1 MILYLHPVE
10 KRWVYK
16 DEPEQKI
23 VDQISKELNINEYL
37 SRILV
42 QRGIDTFDLAKDFF
56 RPSLSRLHDPFLMCD
71 MDRAVNRLTDAVF
84 NEEKILIYGDYD
96 VDGTTSVSLLYLFL
110 KQFSEKLE
118 FYIPDRYTEG
128 YGISEKGINHA
139 IENKFDVI
147 IALDCGIKAIDCAKQ
162 AKDAGIDLIICDHH
176 LPGDELP
183 DAFALLDPKQEDC
196 KYPFKELSGCG
207 VGFKLLEG
215 FCQQNTIEKE
225 QLFEFLDLVAVSIGC
240 DIVPIVEENRILAF
254 YGLKKLNQS
263 PSAGLKSLI
272 EISGRK
278 NQFSITDVVF
288 SIGPR
293 INAAGRLTHAKESV
307 NLLIGDSTQTGAF
320 ADNLNDRNKE
330 RREFDQTIT
339 AEALE
344 MIADMAADKK
354 STVLFKEDWHKGVIG
369 IVASRCIEH
378 YHRPTII
385 LTESKGKATGS
396 ARSVDGF
403 DVHEAISACANL
415 LDQFGGHAHAA
426 GLTLPLSNV
435 EKFIE
440 KFEEVVSTRIL
451 PDQLIPKVEID
462 TEIPL
467 SSINF
472 KTFNIMNQMAP
483 FGPKNMS
490 PVFGTKNVFVDSMP
504 KVIKDKHL
512 KGFVHAENSNKR
524 YEFIGFGLAGKIDLI
539 KVGDPFHIAYHLEEN
554 NYLGNKSLILNLKD
568 VKIDS

>member
-1 MILYLHPVE
+1 ME

-16 DEPEQKI
+16 DEPDGKI
-23 VDQISKELNINEYL
+23 VEKLSKEININGYL
-37 SRILV
+37 SKILV
-42 QRGIDTFDLAKDFF
+42 QRGIQTFDDAKEFF
-56 RPSLSRLHDPFLMCD
+56 RPSLSRLHDPFLMLN

-84 NEEKILIYGDYD
+84 NKEKILIYGDYD
-96 VDGTTSVSLLYLFL
+96 VDGTTSVSLMYLFL
-110 KQFSEKLE
+110 KEFSDQLE

-128 YGISEKGINHA
+128 YGISEKGINYA
-139 IENKFDVI
+139 IENQFEVI
-147 IALDCGIKAIDCAKQ
+147 IALDCGIRAIDRAIQ
-162 AKDAGIDLIICDHH
+162 AKDADIDLIICDHH
-176 LPGDELP
+176 LPGNELP
-183 DAFALLDPKQEDC
+183 DAFALLDPKQKNC
-196 KYPFKELSGCG
+196 PYPYKELSGCG

-225 QLFEFLDLVAVSIGC
+225 KLFELLDLVAVSIGC
-240 DIVPIVEENRILAF
+240 DIVPIVDENRILAY
-254 YGLKKLNQS
+254 YGLKKLNQA

-272 EISGRK
+272 EISGKK

-307 NLLIGDSTQTGAF
+307 NLLIGDSKETDAF

-344 MIADMAADKK
+344 MIASMEKDRK

-403 DVHEAISACANL
+403 DVHEAISECSEL
-415 LDQFGGHAHAA
+415 LDQFGGHTHAA
-426 GLTLPLSNV
+426 GLTLQLKNV
-435 EKFIE
+435 EEFIN
-440 KFEEVVSTRIL
+440 KFEEVVSSRIL

-462 TEIPL
+462 TELPL
-467 SSINF
+467 SAINF
-472 KTFNIMNQMAP
+472 KTYNVMNQMAP
-483 FGPKNMS
+483 FGPQNMS
-490 PVFGTKNVFVDSMP
+490 PIFGTKNVIVDTIP

-512 KGFVHAENSNKR
+512 KGFVRAENSTKLF
-524 YEFIGFGLAGKIDLI
+524 EFIGFGMADKLDQI
-539 KVGDPFHIAYHLEEN
+539 KVGEPFHIAYHLEEN

-568 VKIDS
+568 VKIDA

>member
-1 MILYLHPVE
+1 ME

-16 DEPEQKI
+16 QEPKQEI
-23 VDQISKELNINEYL
+23 VDKLSKELNINEYL
-37 SRILV
+37 AKILV
-42 QRGIDTFDLAKDFF
+42 QRGIHTFDQAKTFF
-56 RPSLSRLHDPFLMCD
+56 RPSLSHLHDPFLMLN
-71 MDRAVNRLTDAVF
+71 MDKAVNRLTEAVF
-84 NEEKILIYGDYD
+84 NQEKILIYGDYD
-96 VDGTTSVSLLYLFL
+96 VDGTTSVSLMYLFL
-110 KQFSEKLE
+110 KEFTDQLE

-128 YGISEKGINHA
+128 YGISKKGIDHA
-139 IENKFDVI
+139 IENGFQLI
-147 IALDCGIKAIDCAKQ
+147 IALDCGVRAIDRARQ
-162 AKDAGIDLIICDHH
+162 AKDANIDLIICDHH
-176 LPGDELP
+176 LPGEELP
-183 DAFALLDPKQEDC
+183 EAFALLDPKQPNC

-225 QLFEFLDLVAVSIGC
+225 KLFNFLDLVAVSIGC
-240 DIVPIVEENRILAF
+240 DIVPIVGENRILAF

-272 EISGRK
+272 EVSGKK
-278 NQFSITDVVF
+278 NEFSVSDVVF

-307 NLLIGDSTQTGAF
+307 NLLIGDAKETSAF

-344 MIADMAADKK
+344 MIASSSEERK

-385 LTESKGKATGS
+385 LTESKGMATGS

-403 DVHEAISACANL
+403 DVHEAISECADL
-415 LDQFGGHAHAA
+415 LEQFGGHTHAA
-426 GLTLPLSNV
+426 GLTLPLDNV
-435 EKFIE
+435 EQFIDRFE
-440 KFEEVVSTRIL
+440 KVVSERIL
-451 PDQLIPKVEID
+451 PEQLIPKVGID

-467 SSINF
+467 SFINF
-472 KTFNIMNQMAP
+472 KTYNIMNQMAP
-483 FGPKNMS
+483 FGPQNMS
-490 PVFGTKNVFVDSMP
+490 PLFGTKNVIVDTTP
-504 KVIKDKHL
+504 KVIKDKHI
-512 KGFVHAENSNKR
+512 KGFLHAENSTKLF
-524 YEFIGFGLAGKIDLI
+524 EFIGFGMADKLEQI
-539 KVGDPFHIAYHLEEN
+539 KTGAPFHIAYHLEEN
-554 NYLGNKSLILNLKD
+554 NYMGNKSLILNLKD
-568 VKIDS
+568 VRFDA

>member
-1 MILYLHPVE
+1 ME
-10 KRWVYK
+10 KRWIYK
-16 DEPEQKI
+16 DEPDHQIVEKI
-23 VDQISKELNINEYL
+23 STELNINEYL

-42 QRGIDTFDLAKDFF
+42 QRGITNFEDAKDFF
-56 RPSLSRLHDPFLMCD
+56 RPSLSRLHDPFLMLH
-71 MDRAVNRLTDAVF
+71 MDKAVNRLTDAVF

-96 VDGTTSVSLLYLFL
+96 VDGTTSVSLMYLFL
-110 KQFSEKLE
+110 KQFSSKLE

-128 YGISEKGINHA
+128 YGISKKGIDHA
-139 IENKFDVI
+139 IQNEFDLI
-147 IALDCGIKAIDCAKQ
+147 IALDCGIRAIDRARQ
-162 AKDAGIDLIICDHH
+162 AKEAGIDLIICDHH

-183 DAFALLDPKQEDC
+183 DAFALLDPKQKNC
-196 KYPFKELSGCG
+196 TYPYDELSGCG

-225 QLFEFLDLVAVSIGC
+225 RLYELLDLVAVSIGC
-240 DIVPIVEENRILAF
+240 DIVPIVDENRILAH

-272 EISGRK
+272 EISGKK
-278 NQFSITDVVF
+278 NEFSITDVVF

-307 NLLIGDSTQTGAF
+307 NLLIGDSKETDSF
-320 ADNLNDRNKE
+320 ATNLNDRNKE

-339 AEALE
+339 SEALE
-344 MIADMAADKK
+344 MIEELESDRK

-403 DVHEAISACANL
+403 DVHEAISACSDL
-415 LDQFGGHAHAA
+415 LEQYGGHTHAA
-426 GLTLPLSNV
+426 GLTLPLNNV
-435 EKFIE
+435 DAFIK
-440 KFEEVVSTRIL
+440 KFEEVVSERIL
-451 PDQLIPKVEID
+451 PEQLIPKVEID
-462 TEIPL
+462 TELPL
-467 SSINF
+467 SAINF
-472 KTFNIMNQMAP
+472 KTYNVMNQMAP
-483 FGPKNMS
+483 FGPQNMS
-490 PVFGTKNVFVDSMP
+490 PVFGTKNVIVDTLPRM
-504 KVIKDKHL
+504 IKEKHL
-512 KGFVHAENSNKR
+512 KGFVRTESSTKL
-524 YEFIGFGLAGKIDLI
+524 YEFIGFGMADKLDHIN
-539 KVGDPFHIAYHLEEN
+539 VGEPFDIAYHLEEN

-568 VKIDS
+568 VKIDA